1 MKTSPIRRNKNIVTL
16 SHDHH
21 AGLLFCWKIRQ
32 GLRKH
37 ADTGRIL
44 PYVHYFWQQHLR
56 PHFKE
61 EEAFLF
67 ILPEDAGIMRAK
79 DEHHRIRILVDAIL
93 TGPGSSARA
102 LQLLP
107 ALADAVDN
115 HIRFE
120 ERDLF
125 PHLEN
130 LLSEKQLES
139 IGHHI
144 NENPHLPDDWRDE
157 FWKDTTHS
165 DTLK

>member
-21 AGLLFCWKIRQ
+21 AGLLFCWKLRQ
-32 GLRKH
+32 GLKKQVDPARM
-37 ADTGRIL
+37 L
-44 PYVHYFWQQHLR
+44 SYVHYFWQQHLR
-56 PHFKE
+56 PHFRE

-67 ILPEDAGIMRAK
+67 ILPEDPGIVRAK
-79 DEHHRIRILVDAIL
+79 DEHHRIRVLVDAIL
-93 TGPGSSARA
+93 AGSGSSGHA

-107 ALADAVDN
+107 LLANTVDN

-125 PHLEN
+125 PRLEKE
-130 LLSEKQLES
+130 LSEKQLES

-144 NENPHLPDDWRDE
+144 NEKPHLPDDWRDD
-157 FWKDTTHS
+157 FWKDITHS
-165 DTLK
+165 DTFK